1 MNCLGTIISSVNDEV
16 EGTGEGYDVFP
27 RFLLDAVQR
36 DWRISRLEHLRQHHK
51 TLVPVDN
58 LKRKPSKAY

>member
-1 MNCLGTIISSVNDEV
+1 L
-16 EGTGEGYDVFP
+16 P
-27 RFLLDAVQR
+27 RFLLDAMQR

-51 TLVPVDN
+51 TIVSVDN

>member
-1 MNCLGTIISSVNDEV
+1 L
-16 EGTGEGYDVFP
+16 P

-36 DWRISRLEHLRQHHK
+36 DWRISRLEHLRQHYK
-51 TLVPVDN
+51 TLVSVDN

>member
-1 MNCLGTIISSVNDEV
+1 MNCISTILSSVNDEV
-16 EGTGEGYDVFP
+16 EGTGESDEVLP
-27 RFLLDAVQR
+27 RFLLDAMQR

-51 TLVPVDN
+51 TIVSVDN

>member
-1 MNCLGTIISSVNDEV
+1 MNCISTILSSVNDEV
-16 EGTGEGYDVFP
+16 EGTGESDEVLP

-36 DWRISRLEHLRQHHK
+36 DWRISRLEHLRQHYK
-51 TLVPVDN
+51 TLVSVDN